1 MTEEVKRERRIRI
14 KTEAGCVTNHD
25 FVKAFTH
32 LKKFDADVHVMGEI
46 MTRKMVEVTIENKRC
61 YVDMVTGTIYDKA
74 TGRCNST
81 KVWIERVY
89 KV

>member
-1 MTEEVKRERRIRI
+1 
-14 KTEAGCVTNHD
+14 
-25 FVKAFTH
+25 
-32 LKKFDADVHVMGEI
+32 MGEI